1 MSLTPDS
8 STYQPTLLEAF
19 FSRQGVR
26 LPGSHLLVAYSGGL
40 DSTVL
45 AASMTELAGRHAFRV
60 TLAHVNHH
68 LRAESDGEEAFCR
81 DFAAGM
87 GLPFCAV
94 SLDPTGRAGE
104 SIEAW
109 ARRERY
115 AALERMAA
123 EVDARWVLTA
133 HHADDQAETVLMR
146 LNQQA
151 PLLSL
156 AGIRPSRGRLLR
168 PLLPFTRRQLKQW
181 AVAQG
186 LKWVDDPSNTD
197 MSFLRNRL
205 RHGMLKR
212 IVAGDPTATATLLG
226 LARMAQSYEALCA
239 QIARE
244 VMGQARS
251 GALTGTFTL
260 PVAALLPVE
269 DDIFK
274 LTVRGCL
281 QRYWGSAGQVSRHHW
296 QNFRHFVRVGRVGKV
311 FDLLPA
317 VRVLMDRQELIFY
330 PPERESGP
338 EQCSLKV
345 GRTQWGSH
353 NFLVVSGDSRAR
365 VTGLFLRPWRAGDR
379 VRFRPENRPK
389 RISDIFINARLSRL
403 EKNHWPLV
411 VTAHNEIIWVPGLME
426 PRSSMQVEQW
436 NVTWRR

>member
-1 MSLTPDS
+1 MSLTPNS
-8 STYQPTLLEAF
+8 SKYHPTLLEAF
-19 FSRQGVR
+19 FSRQGVK

-45 AASMTELAGRHAFRV
+45 AASMAELARRHAFRV

-68 LRAESDGEEAFCR
+68 LRAEAGREETFCR
-81 DFAAGM
+81 DVAAGM

-94 SLDPTGRAGE
+94 SLDPSGRAGE

-123 EVDARWVLTA
+123 EVDARWILTA

-168 PLLPFTRRQLKQW
+168 PFLPFTRRQLRQW
-181 AVAQG
+181 AVEEG

-197 MSFLRNRL
+197 TSFLRNRL
-205 RHGMLKR
+205 RHGMLKK
-212 IVAGDPTATATLLG
+212 IVARDPTATVTLLG
-226 LARMAQSYEALCA
+226 LARMAQGYEAQCA

-244 VMGQARS
+244 VMGQARA
-251 GALTGTFTL
+251 GTLTGTFTL
-260 PVAALLPVE
+260 PVEVLLAIE

-281 QRYWGSAGQVSRHHW
+281 QRYWGAAGQVSRHHW
-296 QNFRHFVRVGRVGKV
+296 QNFRHFVRAGRVGKV

-317 VRVLMDRQELIFY
+317 VRVLMDRRELIFY

-353 NFLVVSGDSRAR
+353 NFLVVSGDSRAGL
-365 VTGLFLRPWRAGDR
+365 TGLSLRPWRAGDR
-379 VRFRPENRPK
+379 VRFRPEGRPK
-389 RISDIFINARLSRL
+389 RISDIFIDAQLNRL

-411 VTAHNEIIWVPGLME
+411 ITADDEIIWVPDLME
-426 PRSSMQVEQW
+426 PRSSMQVDRW
-436 NVTWRR
+436 RVTWHR

>member
-8 STYQPTLLEAF
+8 LTYQPSLLEPF
-19 FSRQGVR
+19 FSRQGVK
-26 LPGSHLLVAYSGGL
+26 LTGSHLLVAYSGGL

-45 AASMTELAGRHAFRV
+45 AASMAELSRRHAFRV

-68 LRAESDGEEAFCR
+68 LRAEADREEAFCR

-94 SLDPTGRAGE
+94 PLDPTGRAGE

-123 EVDARWVLTA
+123 EVDARWILTG

-156 AGIRPSRGRLLR
+156 AGIRPSRGPLLR
-168 PLLPFTRRQLKQW
+168 PLLPFTRRQLRQW

-186 LKWVDDPSNTD
+186 LQWVDDPSNNDT
-197 MSFLRNRL
+197 SFLRNRL

-226 LARMAQSYEALCA
+226 LARMAQGYEAQCA

-244 VMGQARS
+244 VMGQARV
-251 GALTGTFTL
+251 GNLTGTFTL
-260 PVAALLPVE
+260 PAGALLAVE

-274 LTVRGCL
+274 LTVRGSI

-296 QNFRHFVRVGRVGKV
+296 QNFRHFVRAGRVGKV
-311 FDLLPA
+311 FELLPD
-317 VRVLMDRQELIFY
+317 VRVLMDRRELIFY

-353 NFLVVSGDSRAR
+353 NFLVVSGGSRAGL
-365 VTGLFLRPWRAGDR
+365 TGLYLRPWRAGDR
-379 VRFRPENRPK
+379 VRLRPEGRPK
-389 RISDIFINARLSRL
+389 RISDIFIDAQLNRL

-411 VTAHNEIIWVPGLME
+411 ITAHNEIIWVPGLMK
-426 PRSSMQVEQW
+426 PRSSMQVDRW
-436 NVTWRR
+436 NLMWHR

>member
-1 MSLTPDS
+1 MSLTPNS
-8 STYQPTLLEAF
+8 SKYHPALLETF
-19 FSRQGVR
+19 FSRLGVR

-45 AASMTELAGRHAFRV
+45 AASMAELARRHDFGV

-68 LRAESDGEEAFCR
+68 LRAEADRKETFCR

-87 GLPFCAV
+87 GLPFRRV
-94 SLDPTGRAGE
+94 SLDPTRRSGE

-115 AALERMAA
+115 AALERIAG
-123 EVDARWVLTA
+123 EVDARWILTA

-146 LNQQA
+146 LSQQA

-168 PLLPFTRRQLKQW
+168 PLLPFTKRQLRRW

-186 LKWVDDPSNTD
+186 LKWVDDPSNNDT
-197 MSFLRNRL
+197 SFLRNRL

-212 IVAGDPTATATLLG
+212 MVAGDPTTVATLLG
-226 LARMAQSYEALCA
+226 LARMAQSYETQCA
-239 QIARE
+239 QIAKE
-244 VMGQARS
+244 FMGQARA

-260 PVAALLPVE
+260 PTGSLLALE

-281 QRYWGSAGQVSRHHW
+281 QRYWGSAGQVSGHHW
-296 QNFRHFVRVGRVGKV
+296 QNFRQFVRVGRVGKV

-317 VRVLMDRQELIFY
+317 VRVLMDRGELIFY

-338 EQCSLKV
+338 EQCSLKI

-353 NFLVVSGDSRAR
+353 NFQVVSEDSQAGL
-365 VTGLFLRPWRAGDR
+365 TGLYLRPWRAGDR
-379 VRFRPENRPK
+379 VRFRPEGRPK
-389 RISDIFINARLSRL
+389 RISDIFINAQLNRL

-411 VTAHNEIIWVPGLME
+411 VTARDEIIWVPGLMN
-426 PRSSMQVEQW
+426 PRSIMQVDRW
-436 NVTWRR
+436 SVTWRR